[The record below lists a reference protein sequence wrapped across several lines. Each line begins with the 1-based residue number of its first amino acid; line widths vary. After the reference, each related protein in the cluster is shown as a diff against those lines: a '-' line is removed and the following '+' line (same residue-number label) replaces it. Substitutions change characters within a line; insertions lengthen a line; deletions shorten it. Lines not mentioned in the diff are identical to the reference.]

1 MSFIMNRKPINQQQP
16 DECRQGIWDFIRS
29 KHDATFTINDI
40 LFYSRLDESSIRDYL
55 VGLVNGGFLT
65 SQTSR
70 TSQKI
75 PNIYTLV
82 KNSGIDAPRVRKD
95 GSLVTQGIGQKYM
108 WNAMTSMKVF
118 TPADLAFE
126 ASTECH
132 QVKTA
137 TAKNYCQMLCRFGYL
152 RKQTKGAYKLIK
164 RTGPKPPQIQR
175 TKQVYDPN
183 LRQVMGYVV
192 EVETL

>member
-1 MSFIMNRKPINQQQP
+1 MSRKPIDMQQP
-16 DECRQGIWDFIRS
+16 DQCRQAIWDFIRNQQGEP
-29 KHDATFTINDI
+29 FTIHDI
-40 LFYSRLDESSIRDYL
+40 LYCIRLDESSVREYLTGLRNGDYL
-55 VGLVNGGFLT
+55 LSTVASSTGKQPV
-65 SQTSR
+65 
-70 TSQKI
+70 I
-75 PNIYTLV
+75 IYQMQH
-82 KNSGIDAPRVRKD
+82 NSGVDAPRVRKD

-137 TAKNYCQMLCRFGYL
+137 TAKNYCQTLCHFGYL

>member
-1 MSFIMNRKPINQQQP
+1 MSRKPIDQQQP
-16 DECRQGIWDFIRS
+16 DECRQAIWDFIRNRQGEP
-29 KHDATFTINDI
+29 FTADDI
-40 LFYSRLDESSIRDYL
+40 LYHVRLDAGSVRDYL
-55 VGLVNGGFLT
+55 TGLVNGGYL
-65 SQTSR
+65 SSR
-70 TSQKI
+70 TFKGQLHKI
-75 PNIYTLV
+75 ICHSLI

-137 TAKNYCQMLCRFGYL
+137 TAKSYCQTLCHFGYL